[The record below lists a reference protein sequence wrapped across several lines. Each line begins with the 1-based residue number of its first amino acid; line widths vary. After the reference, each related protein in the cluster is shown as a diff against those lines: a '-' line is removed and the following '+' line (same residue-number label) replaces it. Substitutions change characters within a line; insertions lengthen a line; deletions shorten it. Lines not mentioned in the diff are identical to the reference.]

1 VPKHGGPQKD
11 SNGTWSFVVDIGIDP
26 ATGKRRQARRRG
38 FATKRAAQEELDR
51 LRVVA
56 HDRLYVAP
64 SKQTVAE
71 YLQMWLA
78 ALPASGLRPSTV
90 DGYRRNLEGYIIPRL
105 GHIKVGALT
114 APQLD
119 VVYAE
124 LLERGRRRD
133 GTGLSKRSVR
143 YVHTTLHKALNDGV
157 RKGVLARNVAAAAGA
172 PSPKSTRAPEMKWW
186 TPEQL
191 RVFLAFTADEA
202 VGPIFHLAAMTGMR
216 RGEVCG
222 LRWADV
228 DFDAAR
234 LEVRHQLL
242 VIAHQLVF
250 AERTKTD
257 HGRRSV
263 DLDEGTVVVLRAQRA
278 RQVAAKLLAGP
289 GWTESDLVFTQ
300 PDGSPVDPTAI
311 VKVFDRRV
319 ARVAVPRI
327 RFHDLRHTHVAHLI
341 AAGELPLLIAR
352 RLGHASAAFTQDRYG
367 HLFENAGSD
376 AATRV
381 AAMVFGD
388 HI

>member
-1 VPKHGGPQKD
+1 MAKNAGPRREP
-11 SNGTWSFVVDIGIDP
+11 NGTWSFVVDIGVDP
-26 ATGKRRQARRRG
+26 GTGRRRQARRRG
-38 FATKRAAQEELDR
+38 FGTKRTAQEEFDR
-51 LRVVA
+51 LRVIA
-56 HDRLYVAP
+56 HDQLYVAP
-64 SKQTVAE
+64 SKQTLAE
-71 YLQMWLA
+71 YLQIWLTG
-78 ALPASGLRPSTV
+78 LPASGLRPSTI

-105 GHIKVGALT
+105 GNVRVDALT

-119 VVYAE
+119 VVYTE
-124 LLERGRRRD
+124 LLESGKRRD

-143 YVHTTLHKALNDGV
+143 YIHTTLHKALNDGV
-157 RKGVLARNVAAAAGA
+157 RKGVLARNVATAAGA

-191 RVFLAFTADEA
+191 RTFLAFTADEA

-222 LRWADV
+222 VRWADI

-242 VIAHQLVF
+242 VIAHLLVF

-257 HGRRSV
+257 HGRRAV
-263 DLDEGTVVVLRAQRA
+263 DLDEGTIGVLRAQRA
-278 RQVAAKLLAGP
+278 RQAAAKLLAGP
-289 GWTESDLVFTQ
+289 GWMESDLVFTRA
-300 PDGSPVDPTAI
+300 DGSPVDPTAI

-367 HLFENAGSD
+367 HLFKNAGSD